1 MFAQNGVWSSECEK
15 TLDTG
20 EGVWGR
26 EVGEKNCWNSQ
37 R

>member
-1 MFAQNGVWSSECEK
+1 MPRMGYGVQMCEK

-20 EGVWGR
+20 EGVWDR
-26 EVGEKNCWNSQ
+26 EVGEKDCWNSQ